1 MSWTN
6 KSLKHL
12 NQEREETKEIAEEL
26 YHTFMGYLPWS
37 KREEFIQRYNH
48 TPETHNTDMGN
59 MLLKDIYRVVRENWY

>member
-26 YHTFMGYLPWS
+26 YHTFMGYLPLS
-37 KREEFIQRYNH
+37 RRKEFIQQYNN
-48 TPETHNTDMGN
+48 TPSTTNTDMGK
-59 MLLKDIYRVVRENWY
+59 MLFKDIHRVVRENWY